1 MTTMYL
7 KSSLLMAHKTKLGS
21 LLMDAD
27 IITKRQLNE
36 AINKQS
42 NGDDRKLGEILV
54 AAGYVTVED
63 LTGVMLDEA
72 KEARSERE
80 KSKRDRLLQKQIL
93 QKKIA
98 PKPKVAKVA
107 PPLPATLPV
116 ADEEILKKKFTL
128 SIQTMVAAITGLIS
142 LLGMWY
148 ALQADIQANVFRID
162 TLEKEVERLR
172 NTNE

>member
-1 MTTMYL
+1 MMYL
-7 KSSLLMAHKTKLGS
+7 RSSLPMGSKTKLGS

-36 AINKQS
+36 AISKQS

-63 LTGVMLDEA
+63 LTGVMLEEA
-72 KEARSERE
+72 KEAQSERE
-80 KSKRDRLLQKQIL
+80 KAKRDRLLQKQIL

-98 PKPKVAKVA
+98 PKPVVSKVS
-107 PPLPATLPV
+107 PLPAIVPV

-128 SIQTMVAAITGLIS
+128 SIQTMVAAVTGLIS

-148 ALQADIQANVFRID
+148 ALQGDIQANVFRLD
-162 TLEKEVERLR
+162 TLEKEVDRLR
-172 NTNE
+172 NEE

>member
-1 MTTMYL
+1 MG
-7 KSSLLMAHKTKLGS
+7 HKTKLGS

-63 LTGVMLDEA
+63 LTGVMLEEA
-72 KEARSERE
+72 KEAQSERE

-93 QKKIA
+93 QKKIT
-98 PKPKVAKVA
+98 PKPVVSKEVPTTAKSSVSE
-107 PPLPATLPV
+107 
-116 ADEEILKKKFTL
+116 DEILKKKFTL
-128 SIQTMVAAITGLIS
+128 SIQTMVAAITGIIS
-142 LLGMWY
+142 LIGMWY
-148 ALQADIQANVFRID
+148 ALQADIQANVFKID

-172 NTNE
+172 DGEGDK

>member
-1 MTTMYL
+1 MGP
-7 KSSLLMAHKTKLGS
+7 KTKLGS

-80 KSKRDRLLQKQIL
+80 KAKRDRLLQKQIL

-98 PKPKVAKVA
+98 PKPVVTKVV
-107 PPLPATLPV
+107 PTLPV

-128 SIQTMVAAITGLIS
+128 SIQTMVAAVTGLIS

-148 ALQADIQANVFRID
+148 ALQGDIQANVFRLD
-162 TLEKEVERLR
+162 TLEKEVDRLR
-172 NTNE
+172 NEE